1 MLSTFNYLFASS
13 LIHYDKFFIE
23 LNRFFQLRLAYSYV
37 NTESLANYFDVVVV
51 GGGIVGSATARQLLL
66 NRPGLRMAILEKEN
80 ELGIHQTGHNSG
92 VIHAGI
98 YYKPGSLKAKL
109 CVEGSRLAYEY
120 CDEKKIPYKRVG
132 KLIVACDPLEVERL
146 NELYDRSI
154 KNQVQGVELLQSI
167 EQIQAIEP
175 KCVGL
180 AAIWSPNTGIVDWG
194 QVNRSYGKDFK
205 DNGGTIFTKFQVTK
219 FELKTKSSD
228 VESGDYPIMITSK
241 NGQQIH
247 SKYVITAAGLYADK
261 IAQLTNGKKIPKIVP
276 FRGEYLVLR
285 KESSDMVKTNIYP
298 VPDPRFPFLGVHFT
312 PRMDGSIWV
321 GPNAVLAFKREGY
334 RYRDFN
340 LMEFMETATFSGFL
354 RLSFRY
360 FFAGIDEMYRSLSV
374 NAQLK
379 KLQRFVPTITKDDL
393 DLSKHVAGVR
403 AQALDADG
411 NLVDDFVF
419 EFDKNSGRVMHVR
432 NAPSPAATSSL
443 AIARVIAE
451 RAQQEFKL

>member
-1 MLSTFNYLFASS
+1 MSTLNYLFASS
-13 LIHYDKFFIE
+13 LIHYDKFFLE
-23 LNRFFQLRLAYSYV
+23 LNRFFRLRLAHSYV
-37 NTESLANYFDVVVV
+37 NEHCFDVVVV

-80 ELGIHQTGHNSG
+80 ELGMHQTGHNSG

-109 CVEGSRLAYEY
+109 CVEGSQMAYKY
-120 CDEKKIPYKRVG
+120 CDDKKIPYKRVG
-132 KLIVACDPLEVERL
+132 KLIVACNALEVERL
-146 NELYDRSI
+146 NELYDRSL
-154 KNQVQGVELLQSI
+154 KNQVQGVKLLQSI

-194 QVNRSYGKDFK
+194 QVNRSYGKDFEQK
-205 DNGGTIFTKFQVTK
+205 GGKIFNQFQVIK

-228 VESGDYPIMITSK
+228 NDSDNNYPIIISSK
-241 NGQQIH
+241 NGQQIR

-261 IAQLTNGKKIPKIVP
+261 VAQLTNGKKIPKIVP

-340 LMEFMETATFSGFL
+340 LMEFIETATFPGFL

-379 KLQRFVPTITKDDL
+379 KLQRFVPSITKDDI
-393 DLSKHVAGVR
+393 DLTKHVAGVR
-403 AQALDADG
+403 AQALDENG

-419 EFDKNSGRVMHVR
+419 EFDANSGRVMHVR

-451 RAQQEFKL
+451 RAEQEFKL